1 MVANGHLL
9 LASNTE
15 AIRKLVLTANGQFPR
30 LNAAEDVKRLTTDLE
45 AFAGPQSFLRQIIRI
60 DRDMMSAYELLR
72 QGKTEGSESLYAR
85 FFERMITRARREG
98 KALPDF
104 SKLPEFQQVE
114 KYLGISCGQ
123 AEVSESGWLV
133 SGFILRK

>member
-1 MVANGHLL
+1 
-9 LASNTE
+9 
-15 AIRKLVLTANGQFPR
+15 LVLTSNGQFPR
-30 LNAAEDVKRLTTDLE
+30 LNAAEDVKRLTADLE
-45 AFAGPQSFLRQIIRI
+45 AFAGSSGFLRQIIRI

-72 QGKTEGSESLYAR
+72 EGKTEGSESMYAQ
-85 FFERMITRARREG
+85 FLERMITKARRKG

-104 SKLPEFQQVE
+104 AKLPEFQQVE

-123 AEVSESGWLV
+123 AEVTESGWLV